1 MKRILFGAVMAAP
14 ALWACQLPQ
23 AASPLTPS
31 ELPMEGSVYAVAN
44 PNTPAACR
52 ARREQVAAALGNGH
66 LAVGSGPDVEGRFQ
80 ADPHFFW
87 MTGVNT
93 PDLVLLLKVTDG
105 ELVEETLFVPAKDPG
120 FERWNG
126 TRIAPGAQAEA
137 ATGIAQV
144 HDISAWPAIL
154 AAYATM
160 DVRLNV
166 FGSDLSDAAKAAGLT
181 TKSGAGVVRA
191 AAAVRT
197 PAELDAL
204 QGAIDITQDA
214 LVDALRVVAPEV
226 YEYQAESA
234 IECGFRKRGAVGPSF
249 PSIVGSGP
257 NSCFL
262 HYSDNNRQMQDGD
275 LVVMDVGARYLG
287 MAADVTRTIPVNGT
301 FTPRQRE
308 VYQAVWDAS
317 IAGAAELKPGS
328 TLGAAHQAAAAVL
341 EERGMRQYF
350 FHSVGHGLGLLVH
363 DDPRSNVEL
372 VPGMVVTIEPGVYI
386 ADEELGVRI
395 ENDWLITEDGAR
407 LLSGRIPS
415 DPDGLLDF
423 LAQVRPR

>member
-1 MKRILFGAVMAAP
+1 MKRLFLGAVLAAP
-14 ALWACQLPQ
+14 VFLACQTPHT
-23 AASPLTPS
+23 ASPLPPS
-31 ELPMEGSVYAVAN
+31 TLPMQGNVYAVAN
-44 PNTPAACR
+44 PNTPTACR

-66 LAVGSGPDVEGRFQ
+66 LAVGSGADVEGRFQ
-80 ADPHFFW
+80 ADPHFYW

-126 TRIAPGAQAEA
+126 TRIAPGSEAEA
-137 ATGIAQV
+137 ATGLAQV
-144 HDISAWPAIL
+144 RDLSTWPAIL

-166 FGSDLSDAAKAAGLT
+166 FGSDLREAADAAGVT
-181 TKSGAGVVRA
+181 TKNGASDVRA

-214 LVDALRVVAPEV
+214 LVDAFRIVAPNV
-226 YEYQAESA
+226 YEYEAESA
-234 IECGFRKRGAVGPSF
+234 IEGGFRKRGAVGPSF

-262 HYSDNNRQMQDGD
+262 HYRDNNRQMRAGD

-287 MAADVTRTIPVNGT
+287 MAADVTRTIPVSGT

-317 IAGAAELKPGS
+317 VAGAAQLKPGS
-328 TLGAAHQAAAAVL
+328 TIGAAHQAAAAVL
-341 EERGMRQYF
+341 EERGMREYF

-363 DDPRSNVEL
+363 DDPRSSVKLE
-372 VPGMVVTIEPGVYI
+372 PGMVVTIEPGVYI
-386 ADEELGVRI
+386 AAEELGVRI